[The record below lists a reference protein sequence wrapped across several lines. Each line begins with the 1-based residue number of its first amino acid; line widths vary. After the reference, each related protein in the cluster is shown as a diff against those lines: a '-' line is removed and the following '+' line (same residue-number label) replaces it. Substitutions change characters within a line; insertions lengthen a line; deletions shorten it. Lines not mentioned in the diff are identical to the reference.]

1 MKTSRREFLLSG
13 GRYTV
18 AMAVGMLASCARA
31 GRKLSTSASPPPS
44 PAPHSLLA
52 ADANGVR
59 LPAGFRSRIVARSGE
74 PPVIGKDFR
83 WHAAP
88 DGGATFSQP
97 DRGWIYVSNSEV
109 PGNGGGAGA
118 LRFNRHGE
126 IVQAY
131 SILKGTRL
139 NCAGGATPW
148 GTWLSCEEVDNGQVW
163 ECDPEGQRV
172 ARVLPALGR
181 FAHEA
186 AAVDPVRGHVYLTE
200 DQPDSLLYR
209 FTPHEVMHD
218 GRMDLT
224 KGTLSAMV
232 AVKSKP
238 QAIAWHPIPDPQARR
253 APTRQQAVHAI
264 RFKGGE
270 GLVYHEDSVYFTT
283 KGDNKVWCY
292 DIPANQL
299 RVQYSADT
307 YPDPVLKGVD
317 NLALGPNGT
326 LLVAEDGDDL
336 QLVALTAK
344 GKPVP
349 FLQLVGH
356 DQSEVT
362 GPAFDPGGQR
372 LYFSSQRGTTGR
384 SESGVT
390 FEISGRFD
398 TWFANLP

>member
-1 MKTSRREFLLSG
+1 
-13 GRYTV
+13 
-18 AMAVGMLASCARA
+18 MA
-31 GRKLSTSASPPPS
+31 
-44 PAPHSLLA
+44 
-52 ADANGVR
+52 
-59 LPAGFRSRIVARSGE
+59 
-74 PPVIGKDFR
+74 
-83 WHAAP
+83 
-88 DGGATFSQP
+88 
-97 DRGWIYVSNSEV
+97 
-109 PGNGGGAGA
+109 GNGGGAGA

-131 SILKGTRL
+131 SILKGTRF

-148 GTWLSCEEVDNGQVW
+148 GTWLSCEEVDDGQVW
-163 ECDPEGQRV
+163 ECDPQGQQA
-172 ARVLPALGR
+172 ARILPALGR

-186 AAVDPVRGHVYLTE
+186 VAVDPVRGHVYLTE
-200 DQPDSLLYR
+200 DQPNSLLYR
-209 FTPHEVMHD
+209 FTPHNVTND

-224 KGTLSAMV
+224 NGTLSAMV
-232 AVKSKP
+232 AVESKP
-238 QAIAWHPIPDPQARR
+238 EAIAWHPIPDPQARR
-253 APTRQQAVHAI
+253 MPTRRQLAHAI
-264 RFKGGE
+264 RFNGGE
-270 GLVYHEDSVYFTT
+270 GLVYHEDRVYFTT

-292 DIPANQL
+292 DIPANKL

-336 QLVALTAK
+336 QLVALTAE

-356 DQSEVT
+356 DMSEVT
-362 GPAFDPGGQR
+362 GPAFDPTGER

-384 SESGVT
+384 SESGIT

-398 TWFANLP
+398 TWFVNLP